1 MFPRMLFA
9 ALLALTTENL
19 LFTGGAGFSRALRA
33 VRRPRAAGLFAAF
46 VTWFSLIS
54 ALVGAKLL
62 PLLPD
67 FGLGQTERLAVLDAL
82 CAAAAY
88 LATAFLLRRLLPRRY
103 GEFAPM
109 LAPAAANT
117 LVLAM
122 PFVRQTFGFSFSE
135 AVGYALGTG
144 AAFFLA
150 EVVLS
155 HAMEKSRNPDAP
167 RAFSGLP
174 AALLYIGILSMAF
187 AGLTGTK
194 VFS

>member
-1 MFPRMLFA
+1 MFPRMLMA
-9 ALLALTTENL
+9 ALMALTAENL
-19 LFTGGAGFSRALRA
+19 LFAGGNGFSRALRA
-33 VRRPRAAGLFAAF
+33 ARRPQSAALFAAF

-54 ALVGAKLL
+54 SVAGVRLF
-62 PLLPD
+62 PLLPG
-67 FGLGQTERLAVLDAL
+67 FGLEAQERLAVFSAV
-82 CAAAAY
+82 CTAAAY
-88 LATAFLLRRLLPRRY
+88 LVTAFVLRRMPQRLRAAC
-103 GEFAPM
+103 APV
-109 LAPAAANT
+109 LAPAAVNT

-122 PFVRQTFGFSFSE
+122 PFVRQQFGFAAAE

-150 EVVLS
+150 ALVLS
-155 HAMEKSRNPDAP
+155 YAMERGHNPDAP